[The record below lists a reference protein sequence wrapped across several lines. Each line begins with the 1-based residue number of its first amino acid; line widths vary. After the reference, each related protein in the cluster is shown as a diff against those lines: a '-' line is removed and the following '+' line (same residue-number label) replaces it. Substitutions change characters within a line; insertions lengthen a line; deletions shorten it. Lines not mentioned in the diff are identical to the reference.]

1 MNTGFHFE
9 EDMDLFIMEMQ
20 DMPVI
25 LALMAAAVAVEIF
38 LAVKKDGRLGLAL
51 PGLWLLRCV
60 VQAIVWMVQ
69 VSGYSSVAAM
79 GGTLAVAF
87 LVENIPALLLLAV
100 YGLCRLCKRWKTVQQ
115 VKKTRIQEIG
125 RAHV

>member
-25 LALMAAAVAVEIF
+25 LALVAAAVAVEIF

-79 GGTLAVAF
+79 GGALAVAF

-115 VKKTRIQEIG
+115 LKKSRIQDL
-125 RAHV
+125 

>member
-9 EDMDLFIMEMQ
+9 EDMDLFIIEMQ

-25 LALMAAAVAVEIF
+25 LVLMAAAVAVEIF

-60 VQAIVWMVQ
+60 VQVIVWMVQ

-79 GGTLAVAF
+79 GGTLAAAF
-87 LVENIPALLLLAV
+87 LVENIPTLLLLAV

-115 VKKTRIQEIG
+115 MKRTRIQDL
-125 RAHV
+125 

>member
-9 EDMDLFIMEMQ
+9 EDMDLFIIEMQ

-25 LALMAAAVAVEIF
+25 LVLMAAAVAVEIF

-60 VQAIVWMVQ
+60 VQVIVWMVQ
-69 VSGYSSVAAM
+69 VSGYSSVTAM
-79 GGTLAVAF
+79 GGTLVVAF
-87 LVENIPALLLLAV
+87 LVENIPTLLLLAV

-115 VKKTRIQEIG
+115 VKRTRIQDL
-125 RAHV
+125 

>member
-25 LALMAAAVAVEIF
+25 LALMVAAVAVEIF

-87 LVENIPALLLLAV
+87 LVENIPTLLLLAV

-115 VKKTRIQEIG
+115 VKKTRIQDL
-125 RAHV
+125 

>member
-38 LAVKKDGRLGLAL
+38 LALKKDRRLGLAL

-60 VQAIVWMVQ
+60 VQVIVWMVQ

-87 LVENIPALLLLAV
+87 LVENIPTLLLLAV

-115 VKKTRIQEIG
+115 VKKTRIQDL
-125 RAHV
+125 

>member
-115 VKKTRIQEIG
+115 VKKTRIQDL
-125 RAHV
+125 

>member
-51 PGLWLLRCV
+51 PGLWLIWRAAVLV
-60 VQAIVWMVQ
+60 VRAV
-69 VSGYSSVAAM
+69 
-79 GGTLAVAF
+79 TLSAEGRLAEHTGLLF
-87 LVENIPALLLLAV
+87 LALLVENIPTLLLLLA
-100 YGLCRLCKRWKTVQQ
+100 YGACRLGKRWKTIGQL
-115 VKKTRIQEIG
+115 KKTRIQDL
-125 RAHV
+125 

>member
-79 GGTLAVAF
+79 
-87 LVENIPALLLLAV
+87 
-100 YGLCRLCKRWKTVQQ
+100 CRLCKRWKTVQQ
-115 VKKTRIQEIG
+115 VKKTRIQDL
-125 RAHV
+125 

>member
-9 EDMDLFIMEMQ
+9 EDMDLFIVEMQ

-38 LAVKKDGRLGLAL
+38 LAVKKDGRLGLTL

-60 VQAIVWMVQ
+60 VQLVVWVIQ
-69 VSGYSSVAAM
+69 VSGYSSVSAM

-115 VKKTRIQEIG
+115 LKKTRIQDL
-125 RAHV
+125 

>member
-9 EDMDLFIMEMQ
+9 EDMDLFIVEMQ

-25 LALMAAAVAVEIF
+25 LALMTAAVAVEIF

-60 VQAIVWMVQ
+60 VQVIVWMVQ
-69 VSGYSSVAAM
+69 VSGYSSVSAM
-79 GGTLAVAF
+79 GGTLAAAF
-87 LVENIPALLLLAV
+87 LVENIPALLLLAA
-100 YGLCRLCKRWKTVQQ
+100 YGVCRLCKRWKTVQQ
-115 VKKTRIQEIG
+115 LKNTRIQDL
-125 RAHV
+125 

>member
-9 EDMDLFIMEMQ
+9 EDMDLFIVEMQ

-60 VQAIVWMVQ
+60 VQMIVWMVQ

-87 LVENIPALLLLAV
+87 LVENIPTLLLLAV

-115 VKKTRIQEIG
+115 VKKTRIQDL
-125 RAHV
+125 

>member
-25 LALMAAAVAVEIF
+25 LALMVAAVAVEIF

-115 VKKTRIQEIG
+115 VKKTRIQDL
-125 RAHV
+125 

>member
-60 VQAIVWMVQ
+60 VQVIVWMVQ

-87 LVENIPALLLLAV
+87 LVENIPTLLLLAV

-115 VKKTRIQEIG
+115 VKKTRIQDL
-125 RAHV
+125 

>member
-9 EDMDLFIMEMQ
+9 EDMDLFIMEML

-115 VKKTRIQEIG
+115 VKKTRIQDL
-125 RAHV
+125 

>member
-1 MNTGFHFE
+1 MNTGFHFK
-9 EDMDLFIMEMQ
+9 EDMDLFIVEMQ

-60 VQAIVWMVQ
+60 VQVIVWMVQ

-87 LVENIPALLLLAV
+87 LVENIPTLLLLAV

-115 VKKTRIQEIG
+115 VKKTRIQDL
-125 RAHV
+125 

>member
-87 LVENIPALLLLAV
+87 LVENIPALRVLAV

-115 VKKTRIQEIG
+115 VKKTRIQDL
-125 RAHV
+125 

>member
-1 MNTGFHFE
+1 MMNTGFHFE
-9 EDMDLFIMEMQ
+9 EDMELFIVEMR

-25 LALMAAAVAVEIF
+25 LALMAAAVAVEVF
-38 LAVKKDGRLGLAL
+38 LAVKEDGRLGLAL

-60 VQAIVWMVQ
+60 AQAAVWMVQ

-87 LVENIPALLLLAV
+87 LVENIPTLLLLAV
-100 YGLCRLCKRWKTVQQ
+100 YGLCRLCKRWKTIQQ
-115 VKKTRIQEIG
+115 VKKTRIQDL
-125 RAHV
+125 

>member
-25 LALMAAAVAVEIF
+25 LALVAAAVAVEIF

-79 GGTLAVAF
+79 GGTLAMAF

-115 VKKTRIQEIG
+115 VKKTRIQDL
-125 RAHV
+125 

>member
-9 EDMDLFIMEMQ
+9 EDMDLFIVEMQ

-38 LAVKKDGRLGLAL
+38 LALKKDGRLGLAL

-60 VQAIVWMVQ
+60 VQVIVWMVQ

-87 LVENIPALLLLAV
+87 LVENIPTLLLLAV

-115 VKKTRIQEIG
+115 VKKTRIQDL
-125 RAHV
+125 

>member
-38 LAVKKDGRLGLAL
+38 LAVKKDGRLGLVL

-87 LVENIPALLLLAV
+87 LVENIPTLLLLAA

-115 VKKTRIQEIG
+115 VKKTRIQDL
-125 RAHV
+125 

>member
-60 VQAIVWMVQ
+60 VQAVVWMVQ

-87 LVENIPALLLLAV
+87 LVENIPTLLLLAV

-115 VKKTRIQEIG
+115 VKKTRIQDL
-125 RAHV
+125 

>member
-69 VSGYSSVAAM
+69 ISGYSSVAAM

-115 VKKTRIQEIG
+115 VKKTRIQDL
-125 RAHV
+125 

>member
-51 PGLWLLRCV
+51 PGLWRLL
-60 VQAIVWMVQ
+60 I
-69 VSGYSSVAAM
+69 
-79 GGTLAVAF
+79 LF
-87 LVENIPALLLLAV
+87 
-100 YGLCRLCKRWKTVQQ
+100 
-115 VKKTRIQEIG
+115 
-125 RAHV
+125 

>member
-9 EDMDLFIMEMQ
+9 EDMALFIMEMQ

-25 LALMAAAVAVEIF
+25 LVLMAAAIAVEIF

-87 LVENIPALLLLAV
+87 LVENIPTLLLLTV

-115 VKKTRIQEIG
+115 VKKTRIQDL
-125 RAHV
+125 